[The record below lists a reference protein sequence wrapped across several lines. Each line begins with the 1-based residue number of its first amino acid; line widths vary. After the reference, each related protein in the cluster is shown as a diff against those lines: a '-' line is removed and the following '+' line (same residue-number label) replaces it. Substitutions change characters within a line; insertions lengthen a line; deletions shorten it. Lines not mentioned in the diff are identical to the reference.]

1 MPDAKI
7 ERIKLRILQ
16 LDSRIKW
23 KANATCNNINE
34 LVRAAK
40 MNLDAGK
47 DQTVALM
54 PVKSFHDW
62 VSYAFVYTRL
72 INRDRPEDEPELLDI
87 IRTAIIYNNLYLF
100 TDHRIPV

>member
-7 ERIKLRILQ
+7 EKIKLRILQ
-16 LDSRIKW
+16 YQSKIQW
-23 KANATCNNINE
+23 KSNATCNDLSE

-40 MNLDAGK
+40 MNLDAGF

-54 PVKSFHDW
+54 PNKSFHAW

-72 INRDRPEDEPELLDI
+72 INRDRPEDAPELLDI
-87 IRTAIIYNNLYLF
+87 IRTAIILF
-100 TDHRIPV
+100 KSLFI